1 LELGRTPVGAP
12 FDVLTGGDGSLF
24 GKHRRAPVMGRVA
37 KLEQQARTRARARRI
52 ALDYDRAARDR
63 RVEAAAAEAILALE
77 VRGDAERD
85 VRAAEVLVGDA
96 LHRILAE
103 GVKVGSAA
111 QLCHLSVGEVQRFRQ
126 AANMAPYS
134 SGHVGPAGPN
144 PVGLPDGTL
153 PALDDVQV
161 QRRRSEESRRSQQQP
176 VDVARVR

>member
-1 LELGRTPVGAP
+1 
-12 FDVLTGGDGSLF
+12 
-24 GKHRRAPVMGRVA
+24 MGRVA

-134 SGHVGPAGPN
+134 SGHIGPAGPN
-144 PVGLPDGTL
+144 PVGLPDRTL
-153 PALDDVQV
+153 PALHDV
-161 QRRRSEESRRSQQQP
+161 
-176 VDVARVR
+176 